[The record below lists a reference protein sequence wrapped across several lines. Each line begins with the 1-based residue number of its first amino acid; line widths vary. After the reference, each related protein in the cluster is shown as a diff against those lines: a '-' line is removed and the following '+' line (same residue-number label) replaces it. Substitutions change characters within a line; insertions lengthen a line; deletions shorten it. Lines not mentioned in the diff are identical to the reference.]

1 MAGWWW
7 GVMKRGRFHETASYT
22 KYGHVLRPLIC
33 VTCPLCTPG
42 SLAKSPALFPLLHAR
57 ETADVTCDVTFD
69 LTLLSSACGSASSV
83 CCCCLHGIFPHLH
96 HSSLFQQIH
105 GDSLLTYPAL
115 LGPAERLQ
123 RKLRP
128 VWLRLDD
135 LLHNVR
141 CMVDFVSNA
150 QQL

>member
-1 MAGWWW
+1 M
-7 GVMKRGRFHETASYT
+7 
-22 KYGHVLRPLIC
+22 
-33 VTCPLCTPG
+33 LCWQ
-42 SLAKSPALFPLLHAR
+42 
-57 ETADVTCDVTFD
+57 V
-69 LTLLSSACGSASSV
+69 
-83 CCCCLHGIFPHLH
+83 
-96 HSSLFQQIH
+96 H

-115 LGPAERLQ
+115 RAPAERLQ

-150 QQL
+150 QQA